1 METKKKNMV
10 NRTPSNQPK
19 KSPVIAEPALANRPK
34 RNISPKSWDNKSV
47 LSWREEQELKKALYA
62 SLHPVK
68 KQTSDHVEHNSGGK
82 EAKIINKETRKG
94 RVNIPQ
100 YKKTRSYYVEEVI
113 QKPQSVE
120 TRLSSAHNQKEI
132 GRRKSE
138 ERELRSRSR
147 NMEVNQQFKVETHL
161 TTLLDETSKDAVKS
175 TANPETKRKYRAQRK
190 FAQVH
195 GYGYGYTYSPST
207 TPIKHSTG
215 SACKTPPIKI
225 FPKRAKT
232 EDFLTFLCLRGTDA
246 LPPHLDMYNFSR
258 EDSNG
263 TETSNPANPSN
274 GRRPWSSARDSS
286 PSSSC
291 TSVSQEEG
299 FCPITPTKILMTPI
313 KKAARASAG
322 TPEIARGRATRTR
335 HTKNSLRTAFGKSLD
350 ITPKKVLPAEKRKSS
365 CKLSPNNIAAKLAK
379 SDRIRMKKKAVAT
392 LTTLEKRS
400 RRKNMLKIENTVS
413 SCSKKESIS
422 RKSKKQLWSMGI
434 QYERWHSKGSDMI
447 KQSLGSVQ
455 RPVPSSRR
463 GMRDRNRYSYRTRRY

>member
-10 NRTPSNQPK
+10 NRSPSNQPK
-19 KSPVIAEPALANRPK
+19 KVPVIAEPALANRPK

-68 KQTSDHVEHNSGGK
+68 RQTSDPEDHNSVGK
-82 EAKIINKETRKG
+82 VSKIKDTRKG
-94 RVNIPQ
+94 RVNAPE

-113 QKPQSVE
+113 QKPQSIE
-120 TRLSSAHNQKEI
+120 TRHSSAHNQTVI
-132 GRRKSE
+132 GRKSE

-147 NMEVNQQFKVETHL
+147 NIEVNQHIKVETHL
-161 TTLLDETSKDAVKS
+161 TSQIDETSKDGVKS
-175 TANPETKRKYRAQRK
+175 TASPETKRKYRAQRK

-207 TPIKHSTG
+207 TPIKRSTG

-263 TETSNPANPSN
+263 TETSNTTNLSN
-274 GRRPWSSARDSS
+274 GRRPWSSVRDSS

-299 FCPITPTKILMTPI
+299 FCPITPTKLLMTPI

-350 ITPKKVLPAEKRKSS
+350 ITPKKVLPAEKRKSP
-365 CKLSPNNIAAKLAK
+365 CKLSPNNVSSKVAK

-400 RRKNMLKIENTVS
+400 RRKNMLKIDNAVS

-422 RKSKKQLWSMGI
+422 RKSKKQLWAMGMP
-434 QYERWHSKGSDMI
+434 YERWHSKGSDMI
-447 KQSLGSVQ
+447 NIKQSLCSVQ
-455 RPVPSSRR
+455 RPVQSTRR
-463 GMRDRNRYSYRTRRY
+463 GMRDRSRYSCRSRRY